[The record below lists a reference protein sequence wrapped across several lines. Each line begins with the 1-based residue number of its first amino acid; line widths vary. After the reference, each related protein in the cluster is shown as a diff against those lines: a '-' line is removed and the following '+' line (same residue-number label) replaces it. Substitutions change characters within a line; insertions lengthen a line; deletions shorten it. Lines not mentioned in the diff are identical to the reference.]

1 MAKLTKPQ
9 AKAHAEAEAILKQ
22 DRLSDDDR
30 LFVIENW
37 QESARHINSIAGAF
51 FTPWGLARDF
61 AIEVGPGRIID
72 LCAGMGT
79 LSLAC
84 FWRVNGWGSCDK
96 ITEIVCVEANP
107 DYAAVGRKL
116 LPEARWI
123 VGDVFNLPADLG
135 HFDTAIS
142 NPPFGAIKRTASA
155 PRFTGQ
161 QFEMHVIDTASD
173 FADHGVFIVPQ
184 GSAPFRYSACPDGG
198 WPTTRRNGFGSGYE
212 ARPSDLQD
220 KLLAQT
226 GIVLGPNCGIDTGQY
241 CNEWHGAS
249 PICEIVL
256 ADFLE
261 ARARRSGTPVE
272 AEPAIVASAAHQA
285 AVQPDLF
292 GEAA

>member
-9 AKAHAEAEAILKQ
+9 AKAHAEVEAILKQ

-51 FTPWGLARDF
+51 FTPWGLACDF

-84 FWRVNGWGSCDK
+84 LWHNRVGHSGHV
-96 ITEIVCVEANP
+96 TEIVCVEANP

-116 LPEARWI
+116 VPEARWI
-123 VGDVFNLPADLG
+123 VGDVFDLPADLG
-135 HFDTAIS
+135 RFDTAIS
-142 NPPFGAIKRTASA
+142 NPPFGAIKRVASA
-155 PRFTGQ
+155 PRFTGR
-161 QFEMHVIDTASD
+161 QFEMHVIDAASD
-173 FADHGVFIVPQ
+173 LADYGVFIVPQ
-184 GSAPFRYSACPDGG
+184 ESAPFRYSACPSGG
-198 WPTTRRNGFGSGYE
+198 WPSTIHNGVGSGYE

-241 CNEWHGAS
+241 RNEWHGAS

-256 ADFLE
+256 ADFTE
-261 ARARRSGTPVE
+261 ARARRAGPPAV
-272 AEPAIVASAAHQA
+272 AEPEPVASSAPPT
-285 AVQPDLF
+285 VQPDLF

>member
-1 MAKLTKPQ
+1 MAKLSKQQ

-30 LFVIENW
+30 LFVIESW

-84 FWRVNGWGSCDK
+84 LWHNLFGYSDRA
-96 ITEIVCVEANP
+96 TEIVCVEANP

-123 VGDVFNLPADLG
+123 VGDVFDLPTDIG
-135 HFDTAIS
+135 RFDTAIS
-142 NPPFGAIKRTASA
+142 NPPFGAIKRAASA
-155 PRFTGQ
+155 PRFAGQ

-173 FADHGVFIVPQ
+173 LADYGVFIVPQ
-184 GSAPFRYSACPDGG
+184 GSAPFRYSACPSGG
-198 WPTTRRNGFGSGYE
+198 WPSTVRDGVGSNYE

-241 CNEWHGAS
+241 RNEWHGAS

-256 ADFLE
+256 ADFIE
-261 ARARRSGTPVE
+261 ARARRAGPSEEVE
-272 AEPAIVASAAHQA
+272 PEPTARTTVATA
-285 AVQPDLF
+285 QPDLF

>member
-1 MAKLTKPQ
+1 MAKLTKLQ
-9 AKAHAEAEAILKQ
+9 AKAHAEAETILKK
-22 DRLSDDDR
+22 DRLSDDER

-84 FWRVNGWGSCDK
+84 LWRLTSWDSSSL
-96 ITEIVCVEANP
+96 TEIVCVEANP

-123 VGDVFNLPADLG
+123 VSDVFDLPADLG

-142 NPPFGAIKRTASA
+142 NPPFGAIKRVASA

-173 FADHGVFIVPQ
+173 LADYGVFIVPQ
-184 GSAPFRYSACPDGG
+184 GSAPFRYSGCPSGG
-198 WPTTRRNGFGSGYE
+198 WPSTIRNGVGSGYE
-212 ARPSDLQD
+212 ARPSELQD

-241 CNEWHGAS
+241 RNEWHGAS

-256 ADFLE
+256 ADFVE
-261 ARARRSGTPVE
+261 ARSRRAGQMES
-272 AEPAIVASAAHQA
+272 AEPAPVAPAEQA
-285 AVQPDLF
+285 VAMQPDLF

>member
-1 MAKLTKPQ
+1 MAKLTKSQ
-9 AKAHAEAEAILKQ
+9 AKTHAEAEAILKQ

-84 FWRVNGWGSCDK
+84 LWRNRWGSCDSA
-96 ITEIVCVEANP
+96 TEIVCVEANP
-107 DYAAVGRKL
+107 DYAAVGMKL

-123 VGDVFNLPADLG
+123 VGDVFDLPSDIG
-135 HFDTAIS
+135 RFDTAIS
-142 NPPFGAIKRTASA
+142 NPPFGAIKRVASA

-161 QFEMHVIDTASD
+161 QFEMHVIDAASD
-173 FADHGVFIVPQ
+173 LADYGVFIVPQ
-184 GSAPFRYSACPDGG
+184 GSAPFRFSACPDGG
-198 WPTTRRNGFGSGYE
+198 WPSTRRNGVGSGYE

-241 CNEWHGAS
+241 RNEWHGAS

-256 ADFLE
+256 ADFTE
-261 ARARRSGTPVE
+261 ARARRDGPPESV
-272 AEPAIVASAAHQA
+272 EPAPVVSQA
-285 AVQPDLF
+285 AVTFVQADLF